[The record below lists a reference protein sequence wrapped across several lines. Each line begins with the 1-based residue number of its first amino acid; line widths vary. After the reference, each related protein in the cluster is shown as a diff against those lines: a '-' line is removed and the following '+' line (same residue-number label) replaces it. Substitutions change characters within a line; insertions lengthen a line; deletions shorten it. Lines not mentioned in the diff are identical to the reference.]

1 MGKVTDKY
9 EEFKSWYTSKTII
22 GLIVS
27 SLSGIVYAL
36 TSGKIDVQGAADQ
49 LLNADEV
56 VQSADNIYAAVLF
69 FVGQAVAL
77 WGRLTAKVGLK

>member
-1 MGKVTDKY
+1 MGKVKEKY

-22 GLIVS
+22 GLVVS
-27 SLSGIVYAL
+27 SISGIVYAL
-36 TSGKIDVQGAADQ
+36 TSGKVDVQGATDQ
-49 LLNADEV
+49 LLNADDV